1 MADDLAGCPV
11 TTVTLDLDHDDVR
24 ADENLDFAVVRSPSR
39 GRARRSSSDKPDG
52 TCIQIAAAGARSV
65 TKSFDVMAG
74 SGPGLSQ
81 SGRPP
86 RPGSFPAPACAA
98 KPAG

>member
-74 SGPGLSQ
+74 AGTVLSMSGLPLGQ
-81 SGRPP
+81 VTFTAAAF
-86 RPGSFPAPACAA
+86 GSSC
-98 KPAG
+98 